1 MSFKVQNTQRFAK
14 ELKRLIRKY
23 PSLKEEFIELVFSL
37 ERNPTQ
43 GISIGN
49 GFYKIRISIASK
61 GKGKRG
67 GARVITYVK
76 IIDEIVTLATIY
88 DKSEKEDIGENELNI
103 ILQSF
108 LQ

>member
-23 PSLKEEFIELVFSL
+23 PSLKSEFIELVSSL
-37 ERNPTQ
+37 EEDPIQ
-43 GISIGN
+43 GTPVGS

-67 GARVITYVK
+67 GGRVITYLK
-76 IIDEIVTLATIY
+76 IKDEIVTLATIY
-88 DKSEKEDIGENELNI
+88 DKSEKENIEENELNL

-108 LQ
+108 LK